1 MICLTLSGN
10 TLSSCLEEIRANREY
25 IDLAELRLDL
35 LSEDE
40 QRKAAEFPAMADL
53 PVILTL
59 RRKEDGGKCT
69 LSERERRQLLLS
81 ALEGNFAYVD
91 IEEDV
96 KKNDVEAKARE
107 KGVKIIRSF
116 HDFSGIPDDIYSRI
130 YRLAERGDI
139 AKAAVTPHTIQDL
152 LTLFRISEEL
162 KDIPKII
169 IGMGDWGIPI
179 RILYKKAGSLL
190 TFASS
195 GNAVAPGQV
204 SARDLK
210 LLYRADKEN
219 DRTAI

>member
-10 TLSSCLEEIRANREY
+10 TLSSCLDEINQNREY

-35 LSEDE
+35 LTEEE
-40 QRKAAEFPAMADL
+40 QKRAAEFPAMAGM

-81 ALEGNFAYVD
+81 ALDGDFSYVD

-130 YRLAERGDI
+130 YRLSERGDI
-139 AKAAVTPHTIQDL
+139 AKAAVTPHTIQDRL
-152 LTLFRISEEL
+152 L
-162 KDIPKII
+162 
-169 IGMGDWGIPI
+169 
-179 RILYKKAGSLL
+179 
-190 TFASS
+190 
-195 GNAVAPGQV
+195 
-204 SARDLK
+204 
-210 LLYRADKEN
+210 
-219 DRTAI
+219 